1 MVSGDT
7 YQSRNGYSDKV
18 VAIDVGNSCYLHA
31 SHASPHHIWQT
42 CHLYTVHIPAGYTAK
57 NIHAEAIQT
66 VHGGEHTQIE
76 AGASYG
82 ISPLC
87 GDVFP

>member
-1 MVSGDT
+1 MLV
-7 YQSRNGYSDKV
+7 
-18 VAIDVGNSCYLHA
+18 
-31 SHASPHHIWQT
+31 
-42 CHLYTVHIPAGYTAK
+42 IPAICMPRMLPPTNLTDLPSVHRSHPCRLHCQ

>member
-1 MVSGDT
+1 MLPPTIFD
-7 YQSRNGYSDKV
+7 
-18 VAIDVGNSCYLHA
+18 
-31 SHASPHHIWQT
+31 
-42 CHLYTVHIPAGYTAK
+42 TVHIPAGYTAK